1 MATLS
6 SSRQKALLRKY
17 ARNVKFL
24 MMIVSIALIV
34 YSLPKQ
40 AKFSYEIEKGRIWNQ
55 KDLVSP
61 YNFAILKTPQEID
74 DDRKTALASVTP
86 IYQLNA
92 ETGQQQTE
100 GFKTDLEVKW
110 HTAGINDSQKEKYI
124 TAGTN
129 LLKEIYDRGVLSLNK
144 KYQQATVNYPVTV
157 LSNNVASDKN
167 TVDLFT
173 KEQALDYAN
182 QVLSNRK
189 DLDKTFLL
197 DLLQNRI
204 QSNLSYDDKLTT
216 RLEHEVLEGL
226 SLTRGMVQKSEV
238 IVAKGSVVNDEA
250 YQKLQSYKKA
260 FEDNARV
267 NGDYKLVLLGQSLL
281 VAVAITLLMV
291 FLYLFRRDIYAD
303 NRLVSLILLVITAML
318 FTLSMA
324 IKLQL
329 PNLYYIPYCI
339 VPIIIRILFDTRL
352 ALNIH
357 LLVVLIAGFF
367 VPNSFEF
374 AYFEITAGMVS
385 IYSIK
390 NLIRREQFLISA
402 LIITFTYFVAF
413 LGISLIR
420 EGSFTNID
428 WIGFIPFVVSVSL
441 TLLAYPLI
449 YLFEKIF
456 AITSDITLIEL
467 ANTNAPLLREMAFI
481 APGTFQHS
489 LQVANLAE
497 NAIYSIGG
505 NALLVRA
512 GALYHDIGKME
523 NPLFFIENQTS
534 GFNPHDKLPY
544 EESAQIIIRHVRKGI
559 EMAEKANLPQIVID
573 FIQTHHGDTRVD
585 YFYQSY
591 LKNFPE
597 KIINENTF
605 RYPGPVPFSKEGGV
619 LMLADSVEA
628 ASRSLKE
635 PDEKSISNLVDRI
648 VKYKLDQN
656 QLKDS
661 NITLKDLETIKTI
674 FKRMLMSIYHVRIDY

>member
-1 MATLS
+1 
-6 SSRQKALLRKY
+6 
-17 ARNVKFL
+17 
-24 MMIVSIALIV
+24 MMLVSVTVIV
-34 YSLPKQ
+34 YALPKQ
-40 AKFSYEIEKGRIWNQ
+40 AKFGYEYEKGRIWNQ

-61 YNFAILKTPQEID
+61 YNFAILKTNAEIEAD
-74 DDRKTALASVTP
+74 QKAALSAVTP
-86 IYQLNA
+86 IYQLNNDIA
-92 ETGQQQTE
+92 TQQLE
-100 GFKTDLEVKW
+100 GFKNDFEIRWHSAGLNERQKNTYLQTGSTILKTVYDKGTVK
-110 HTAGINDSQKEKYI
+110 
-124 TAGTN
+124 
-129 LLKEIYDRGVLSLNK
+129 LNP
-144 KYQQATVNYPVTV
+144 KYQQAGKNYAITV
-157 LSNNVASDKN
+157 LNDNVATDKN
-167 TVDLFT
+167 TADLFT
-173 KEQALDYAN
+173 RERAIAYCDFEIGKTPALD
-182 QVLSNRK
+182 K
-189 DLDKTFLL
+189 PFLL
-197 DLLQNRI
+197 NLLQDRLQTNLTYDAKLTARLEKEVTE
-204 QSNLSYDDKLTT
+204 NLSI
-216 RLEHEVLEGL
+216 
-226 SLTRGMVQKSEV
+226 TRGMVQKGET
-238 IVAKGSVVNDEA
+238 IIGKGSVINDEA
-250 YQKLQSYKKA
+250 YQKLASYKKA
-260 FEDNARV
+260 FEDNART
-267 NGDYKLVLLGQSLL
+267 NGNHSLVLLGQFLL
-281 VAVAITLLMV
+281 VGITITLLMV
-291 FLYLFRRDIYAD
+291 FLYLFRRDIYDD

-318 FTLSMA
+318 ATLSLA
-324 IKLQL
+324 IKLEL
-329 PNLYYIPYCI
+329 PNFYYIPYCI

-374 AYFEITAGMVS
+374 AFFEITAGMVS

-413 LGISLIR
+413 VGISLVR
-420 EGSFTNID
+420 EGTFTTID
-428 WIGFIPFVVSVSL
+428 WVDFIPFAVSVLL

-449 YLFEKIF
+449 YLFEKVF

-467 ANTNAPLLREMAFI
+467 TNTNAPLLREMAFS

-523 NPLFFIENQTS
+523 NPLFFIENQSS

-544 EESAQIIIRHVRKGI
+544 EESAQIIIRHVSKGI
-559 EMAEKANLPQIVID
+559 EMARKANLPEIVID
-573 FIQTHHGDTRVD
+573 FIRTHHGNTRVD
-585 YFYQSY
+585 YFYQSF

-597 KIINENTF
+597 KFINENIF
-605 RYPGPVPFSKEGGV
+605 RYPGPIPFSKEAGV

-635 PDEKSISNLVDRI
+635 PDEESIGILVDRI

-656 QLKDS
+656 QLNDS
-661 NITLKDLETIKTI
+661 NITLKDLETIKQI